1 MAVEW
6 SESECGASLRRNVKS
21 FASNAIVTEIINWYE
36 KFSRDQVTHE
46 FRFFQ
51 CRDRSDEF
59 FASGGR
65 RDRSSRGD
73 FSSLHIRESIFL
85 LRFDFSAFDCCWT
98 DSRLKVAAS
107 QESFVSGESLLS
119 LSLSGACVNR
129 RKWGKNLLKIM
140 TQITERFSFSLLVV
154 IIASISNARG
164 DHGENIWNSPQT

>member
-36 KFSRDQVTHE
+36 KFSRDQVTHK

-51 CRDRSDEF
+51 
-59 FASGGR
+59 R

-98 DSRLKVAAS
+98 DSRLKVAARKFR
-107 QESFVSGESLLS
+107 QRREPS